1 MSLKSTDHNQVFENL
16 SVLKNVYYFFLWFV
30 NQKFIHMSVET
41 CWMYF
46 SVQCFYSCML
56 LIFTDGSI
64 HHFMLLEM
72 LKNFNNQVF
81 WLPWNT
87 YEQKT
92 GPSLDA
98 IVVWNILNLNFCS
111 RTHRQFLLC
120 CFLLCSDFSWRSKQ
134 PPCSPS
140 PAAPVVL

>member
-81 WLPWNT
+81 
-87 YEQKT
+87 
-92 GPSLDA
+92 
-98 IVVWNILNLNFCS
+98 
-111 RTHRQFLLC
+111 
-120 CFLLCSDFSWRSKQ
+120 
-134 PPCSPS
+134 
-140 PAAPVVL
+140 